1 MSQVQKIGQGVAV
14 VALTSLLFSG
24 CSQVV
29 KTGAN
34 VALGFSEKHIVPPIL
49 AMEDAEMVCNSGNAL
64 TPAIM
69 STKDMGADPTR
80 VAVLLYSASGICAE
94 NQALEAELRYLRA
107 SKASN
112 VSEAQDARI
121 EQKRWAATAAQRQ
134 YTGYQL
140 FQNRWEKKYKK
151 PLGEGCP
158 KMNSDL
164 DQTVYMLG
172 MLSGLQ
178 AMTMILTQVVQSMF
192 LKTLRLL
199 LNVGWCV

>member
-69 STKDMGADPTR
+69 STKEVGE
-80 VAVLLYSASGICAE
+80 LICSVG
-94 NQALEAELRYLRA
+94 LH
-107 SKASN
+107 
-112 VSEAQDARI
+112 
-121 EQKRWAATAAQRQ
+121 
-134 YTGYQL
+134 
-140 FQNRWEKKYKK
+140 
-151 PLGEGCP
+151 LGFDQSIHIRLTITLWLGWLCP
-158 KMNSDL
+158 
-164 DQTVYMLG
+164 
-172 MLSGLQ
+172 
-178 AMTMILTQVVQSMF
+178 
-192 LKTLRLL
+192 
-199 LNVGWCV
+199 

>member
-140 FQNRWEKKYKK
+140 FQNR
-151 PLGEGCP
+151 
-158 KMNSDL
+158 
-164 DQTVYMLG
+164 
-172 MLSGLQ
+172 
-178 AMTMILTQVVQSMF
+178 
-192 LKTLRLL
+192 
-199 LNVGWCV
+199 